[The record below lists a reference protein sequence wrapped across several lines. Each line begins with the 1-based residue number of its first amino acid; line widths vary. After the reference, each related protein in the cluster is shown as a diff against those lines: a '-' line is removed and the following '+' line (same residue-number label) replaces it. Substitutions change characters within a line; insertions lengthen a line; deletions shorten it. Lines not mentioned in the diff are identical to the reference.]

1 MCREWLKIV
10 SYQGQL
16 VSKDGGNLG
25 HSVRLRVKKLA
36 ESS

>member
-16 VSKDGGNLG
+16 VSKDAGSLG
-25 HSVRLRVKKLA
+25 HSVRQSLKNFA